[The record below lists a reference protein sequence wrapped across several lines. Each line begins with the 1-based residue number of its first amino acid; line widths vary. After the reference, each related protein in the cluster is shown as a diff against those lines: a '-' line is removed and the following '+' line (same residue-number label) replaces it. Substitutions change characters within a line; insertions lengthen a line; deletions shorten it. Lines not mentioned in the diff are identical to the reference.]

1 MHIWCKEWGVADTL
15 ASIERL
21 NYVVQQDG
29 ITCVSN
35 TSVLASSLAKSGLLA
50 HAFDESYITHSYIYT
65 FAVNP

>member
-35 TSVLASSLAKSGLLA
+35 TSVLASSLAKSVT
-50 HAFDESYITHSYIYT
+50 SYYADCWLMPLMSHI
-65 FAVNP
+65 